1 MDFGIRRMI
10 RERDFSDSST
20 LLFQTII
27 ELCPDDESRKNC
39 SSSERGIALGN
50 APVPD
55 RRTAGP
61 DASENH
67 ARRSPKA
74 RRVCTQCFIRA
85 TLLPNSGTK
94 ASRRY
99 IGSRRLASHYYQN
112 SPSISLLSFFLS
124 DNYPPSSPLTSLL
137 NMTKT
142 NASRGEKAAPP
153 LVSW

>member
-1 MDFGIRRMI
+1 MRCRRWWFRKRRKSLSLNFGNRRMI
-10 RERDFSDSST
+10 RERDSSDSPSS
-20 LLFQTII
+20 LFQTII
-27 ELCPDDESRKNC
+27 GLCPDDESRKNC
-39 SSSERGIALGN
+39 SSSERDIAFGN

-55 RRTAGP
+55 RRRAGP

-99 IGSRRLASHYYQN
+99 IGSRGRASHYYQN
-112 SPSISLLSFFLS
+112 FPSNSLLSFFLTTILL
-124 DNYPPSSPLTSLL
+124 PSL
-137 NMTKT
+137 
-142 NASRGEKAAPP
+142 SR
-153 LVSW
+153 LCST